1 MTEDRGSET
10 DQTGIAMVLSLPGS
24 QPSGFP
30 AARRWGLVLASGVVA
45 AVLLVWVLRTA
56 DRIRDEARDRFF
68 EQYNHQQLLLA
79 QQAARTIEG
88 TFATFRRH
96 LSLVAS
102 LFEEGEVSRDTAA
115 RFANS
120 LRRTYD
126 TLSDLPIIDL
136 VVFDRDGTVVAI
148 VPEDTYTLGRNYAWR
163 GYYQWARDRGGPG
176 RMYVTPFMTMQG
188 GQHRGDK
195 ALIVAEGIYGP
206 AGAFKG
212 VVTFTV
218 NFDRLARDQ
227 VLSVRIGRE
236 GYAWLVDADER
247 SVLVDPAG
255 KIGGQ
260 SFEQAFQDRWP
271 VLYALLDRAARERE
285 PGVGWYEFED
295 PSDPAQTVRKLVGY
309 TPVRVEQ
316 RVWILGVCTP
326 VREVEA
332 VMASFLREQGRFTA
346 ATIGAILLGSLLL
359 ASALAAWNRALSRR
373 VEARTRDLN
382 RARRELEAAV
392 DEIVAAKRLA
402 AAGNLALGVVHEIR
416 NPLSSIRMNIQMLR
430 ETVGPGGDADENFA
444 IIEEEIQRLNGLL
457 QGILSFARP
466 QELRP
471 VPVDLDRLVRSVVS
485 LCEERLRQS
494 GAEAKVVAE
503 ANLPPVRCDPDQVRQ
518 VVWNLVLN
526 AVEAMESGGA
536 VRTVRIEVGRDGPWG
551 TVRVSDTGPGIA
563 PEVLENLFDPFVTT
577 KAGGGGLGL
586 AVSQRIVLRHGGKIL
601 AETQGSGA
609 AFTVFLPIAGPRG
622 GEAG

>member
-1 MTEDRGSET
+1 
-10 DQTGIAMVLSLPGS
+10 MVLSLLAS

-30 AARRWGLVLASGVVA
+30 AGRRWGVALASVLLA
-45 AVLLVWVLRTA
+45 AALLVWVTRTA
-56 DRIRDEARDRFF
+56 DRIRDEARERFF

-79 QQAARTIEG
+79 RQAGRTIEG
-88 TFATFRRH
+88 IFATFRRN

-102 LFEEGEVSRDTAA
+102 LFERGRVTADEA
-115 RFANS
+115 RRFSNS
-120 LRRTYD
+120 LRRIYE

-136 VVFDRDGTVVAI
+136 VVFDREGTVVAI
-148 VPEDTYTLGRNYAWR
+148 VPEDAYTLGRNYSWR
-163 GYYQWARDRGGPG
+163 GYFRWARDRGRPG
-176 RMYVTPFMTMQG
+176 QVYVTPFMTMKG

-206 AGAFKG
+206 GGEFKG

-218 NFDRLARDQ
+218 NFDRLAQDHI
-227 VLSVRIGRE
+227 LSVRIGKE

-260 SFEQAFQDRWP
+260 SFEQAFHDRWP
-271 VLYALLDRAARERE
+271 VLYRLLDRAARERR

-295 PSDPAQTVRKLVGY
+295 PSDPEKTVRKLVGY
-309 TPVRVEQ
+309 TPVRVQQ

-332 VMASFLREQGRFTA
+332 VMGTFLKEQGRFTA
-346 ATIGAILLGSLLL
+346 AAIGAILLGSLVV
-359 ASALAAWNRALSRR
+359 ASALTAWNRALSRR

-382 RARRELEAAV
+382 QARSELEAAF
-392 DEIVAAKRLA
+392 DEIVAAKRMA

-430 ETVGPGGDADENFA
+430 ETVRPDGDAEENFA

-466 QELRP
+466 QHP
-471 VPVDLDRLVRSVVS
+471 TVMPVDLGGIVRGVAA
-485 LCEERLRQS
+485 LCEERLRHA
-494 GAEAKVVAE
+494 GIEVAVIVDD
-503 ANLPPVRCDPDQVRQ
+503 AMAPVTCDPDQVRQ
-518 VVWNLVLN
+518 VVLNLVLN
-526 AVEAMESGGA
+526 ATEAMEAAGP
-536 VRTVRIEVGRDGPWG
+536 VRRLRIEVGRDGPWAV
-551 TVRVSDTGPGIA
+551 VRVADTGPGI
-563 PEVLENLFDPFVTT
+563 PLEVLENLFDPFVTT

-586 AVSQRIVLRHGGKIL
+586 AVSQRIVLRHGGRIQ
-601 AETQGSGA
+601 AENGPDGGA
-609 AFTVFLPIAGPRG
+609 VLTVYLPVDGPPAGE
-622 GEAG
+622 EA